1 MCSVLVFPSE
11 SDKLKSLLSER
22 NHFDSV
28 LFIFDGSRRYKL
40 SCSTLGITR
49 VQDLL
54 SPLGGGLF
62 RNSPFWLYYLYPC
75 CSHFSSSIDGLCG
88 EVIRKSGFPLQP
100 ESCHIFVDRSLCQ
113 LKILYTS
120 DGEYIVEQR
129 RLSSGIYQLTN
140 SERASEFIPVSWSRL
155 NELLTIHKAKK
166 TRNKLL

>member
-28 LFIFDGSRRYKL
+28 LFIFDGGRRYKL
-40 SCSTLGITR
+40 SCSTLGIHQ

-54 SPLGGGLF
+54 SPLGGGRF
-62 RNSPFWLYYLYPC
+62 RSSPFWQYYLYPR

-88 EVIRKSGFPLQP
+88 EVIRKSGSPLQP
-100 ESCHIFVDRSLCQ
+100 ESCHIFIDRSLCQ
-113 LKILYTS
+113 LKILYIC

-129 RLSSGIYQLTN
+129 RLSSGTYQLTK
-140 SERASEFIPVSWSRL
+140 SERAGEFIPISWSRL
-155 NELLTIHKAKK
+155 NELLTIHKEKK
-166 TRNKLL
+166 RTK